1 MDLYIND
8 YGTSIRK
15 NGKMFEIISKEK
27 KNLISPLKVKI
38 IIMSKGISITT
49 DAIELAVENNIDIL
63 LMDSLGKLYGRF
75 WHSRFGST
83 AYIRRKQIEI
93 FENEKGLEFDKQN
106 RKLFTSFKRFTDKK
120 RK

>member
-15 NGKMFEIISKEK
+15 NRRMFEIASKEN
-27 KNLISPLKVKI
+27 KNLISPLKIKTI
-38 IIMSKGISITT
+38 IISKGISITT

-93 FENEKGLEFDKQN
+93 FENEEGWEFV
-106 RKLFTSFKRFTDKK
+106 T
-120 RK
+120 

>member
-15 NGKMFEIISKEK
+15 NGRMFEIASKEN
-27 KNLISPLKVKI
+27 KNLISPLKIKTM
-38 IIMSKGISITT
+38 IMSKGISITT
-49 DAIELAVENNIDIL
+49 DAIELAVENNIDVL
-63 LMDSLGKLYGRF
+63 LMDELGKPYGRF

-93 FENEKGLEFDKQN
+93 FEHEKGLEFIFP
-106 RKLFTSFKRFTDKK
+106 FTSTF
-120 RK
+120 